1 MEKDFNIIISGVG
14 GQGIITL
21 TRILAE
27 AALIEGKDIKTSE
40 LHGLS
45 QRGGSVETHIRFGKE
60 VYSPLVRQ
68 AGADLV
74 ISLEAQ
80 EALKSC
86 YYGSRKRT
94 VFLVNDFIKPIFG
107 AKEIFSSQ
115 KIKKELEKFSKKVIL
130 IPATRILKEKLNN
143 PILAGIY
150 LLGYANCKK
159 LIPLKERSVSKA
171 LGKVI
176 PKEYLSINKQAFN
189 LGKKYESCDC
199 SSGSRY
205 PDAPSHKK

>member
-21 TRILAE
+21 TRILSE
-27 AALIEGKDIKTSE
+27 AALIEKKDVKTSE

-68 AGADLV
+68 AGADLI

-94 VFLVNDFIKPIFG
+94 VFLVNEFMKPIFG
-107 AKEIFSSQ
+107 STTIPLQ

-171 LGKVI
+171 LEKVI

-199 SSGSRY
+199 SSRSRDS
-205 PDAPSHKK
+205 DASSN

>member
-21 TRILAE
+21 TRILSE
-27 AALIEGKDIKTSE
+27 AALIEKKDVKTSE

-68 AGADLV
+68 AGADLI

-94 VFLVNDFIKPIFG
+94 VFLVNEFVKPIFG
-107 AKEIFSSQ
+107 STTIPLQ

-171 LGKVI
+171 LEKVI

-199 SSGSRY
+199 SSRSRDS
-205 PDAPSHKK
+205 DASSN

>member
-21 TRILAE
+21 TRILSE
-27 AALIEGKDIKTSE
+27 AALIEKKDVKTSE

-94 VFLVNDFIKPIFG
+94 VFLVNEFMKPIFG
-107 AKEIFSSQ
+107 STTIPLQ

-171 LGKVI
+171 LEKVI

-189 LGKKYESCDC
+189 LGKKYESCNC

-205 PDAPSHKK
+205 PDASSN

>member
-27 AALIEGKDIKTSE
+27 AALIEKKDVKTSE

-68 AGADLV
+68 AGADLI

-94 VFLVNDFIKPIFG
+94 VFLVNEFVKPIFG
-107 AKEIFSSQ
+107 STTIPLQ

-171 LGKVI
+171 LEKVI

-199 SSGSRY
+199 SSRSRDS
-205 PDAPSHKK
+205 DASSN